1 MTEQNFDVV
10 VIGAGPGGY
19 VAAIRAAQLGLK
31 VACVEKRKTLGGTC
45 LNVGCIPSKALLEIS
60 HKFHDAEHQFEK
72 LGISTSQPKI
82 DVKKLLQNKNEIV
95 SGLTQGIAGLL
106 KKNKVTSISG
116 TAKFLD
122 KNSIEVTADIDE
134 SEDRIPLSRG
144 FERKENDLNG
154 HFQREESTRQRD
166 DGGSK
171 KIKISAK
178 NFIIATGSEVT
189 KLPGVEID
197 EKVIVSSTG
206 ALDLEKVPQKMIVIG
221 AGVIGLEL
229 GSVWGRFGAEIE
241 VIEYLDKITPT
252 MDAEV
257 SRNFQRILEKQGFKF
272 RLATKV
278 LAVRKE
284 KKSATVEIESV
295 IDGKKETLSAD
306 VVLVAIGRRPNTENL
321 GLENAGVKVNARGFI
336 ENNHLRTNVENIF
349 VVGDVTTGAM
359 LAHKAEDEGVAA
371 AEIIAGQAGHV
382 NYDCIPSVVYTYPE
396 IASVGKTEEELKA
409 AGIAYKVGKF
419 SMMANSRARAT
430 FDEQGFVKIL
440 SCAKT
445 DRILGAHIIG
455 REAGNTIHEIVVAM
469 EFGGSAED
477 VARTCHAHPT
487 YNEAVK
493 EAALAVDKRAIHS

>member
-1 MTEQNFDVV
+1 MSEQTFDLV

-31 VACVEKRKTLGGTC
+31 TACVEKRKTLGGTC

-60 HKFHDAEHQFEK
+60 HKFHDASHQFEK
-72 LGISTSQPKI
+72 LGIGISEPKI
-82 DVKKLLQNKNEIV
+82 DVKKLIENKNEIV
-95 SGLTQGIAGLL
+95 SGLTTGIAGLF
-106 KKNKVTSISG
+106 KKNKVTSIEG
-116 TAKFLD
+116 AAKFLD
-122 KNSIEVTADIDE
+122 KNTIEVTKTD
-134 SEDRIPLSRG
+134 
-144 FERKENDLNG
+144 
-154 HFQREESTRQRD
+154 
-166 DGGSK
+166 GSK
-171 KIKISAK
+171 EKISAK
-178 NFIIATGSEVT
+178 YFIIATGSEVT

-206 ALDLEKVPQKMIVIG
+206 ALDLGKVPGKMIVIG

-241 VIEYLDKITPT
+241 VVEFLDKITPT

-272 RLATKV
+272 RLQTKV
-278 LAVRKE
+278 VSVKKDKNGAAVE
-284 KKSATVEIESV
+284 VESV
-295 IDGKKETLSAD
+295 VDGKKETLSAD
-306 VVLVAIGRRPNTENL
+306 VVLVAIGRRPNVEGL
-321 GLENAGVKVNARGFI
+321 GLENTGISLNQRGFI
-336 ENNHLRTNVENIF
+336 ENHHLRTSVENIF
-349 VVGDVTTGAM
+349 VIGDVTTGPM

-382 NYDCIPSVVYTYPE
+382 NYDIIPSVIYTYPE
-396 IASVGKTEEELKA
+396 VASVGKTEEELKA
-409 AGIAYKVGKF
+409 AGIPYKVGKF

-440 SCAKT
+440 SDAKT

-455 REAGNTIHEIVVAM
+455 REAGNTIHEVVVAM

-477 VARTCHAHPT
+477 LARTCHAHPT

-493 EAALAVDKRAIHS
+493 EAAMAVDKRQIHS